1 MSPITPEEK
10 TTPAAALPHGD
21 QHVALIGLG
30 AIGISFLALHLTYTS
45 ATISV
50 YDPRPDLQDHVASML
65 PLYMPRRATTGS
77 DTDTDKD
84 FNANANNNANSDS
97 NSDSD
102 ILSSLVTS
110 RRLRFCTSLGDAV
123 SRATIIQEQGPETLS
138 FKQSTWSEVLRHTAS
153 TTTTTTPHLWSSTSG
168 IPASKQLEHLQQ
180 EEQQQDAVSTS
191 DAVSISRSARSRLLV
206 VHPFNPPHLMPLLE
220 LVPSPHT
227 SAEAVTFAES
237 YFRAVSSVHRPIT
250 IKRETAGF
258 VANRLSFILFR
269 EACSL
274 VARGVCTVEELDEVV
289 RASLGPRWAVGG
301 PFRMY
306 NFGGGPRGMAGFL
319 DNIGG
324 AIRGVWEDVDRQGRQ
339 GGSVMM
345 EGMGV
350 HEGEHETGGESVHG
364 GGRDE
369 EEEAAAVRD
378 WKRIVTEQTVQAY
391 GVPSSQDVRARD
403 HALGEVVG
411 LQVRLE
417 AEGKEKETR

>member
-1 MSPITPEEK
+1 MSPEEK
-10 TTPAAALPHGD
+10 TTPAAAAAALPHGD
-21 QHVALIGLG
+21 QHIALIGLG

-65 PLYMPRRATTGS
+65 PLYMPRGGGGGGGTTRS
-77 DTDTDKD
+77 DTDTDT
-84 FNANANNNANSDS
+84 
-97 NSDSD
+97 D
-102 ILSSLVTS
+102 IISSLVTS

-153 TTTTTTPHLWSSTSG
+153 ITPAPHLWSSTSG

-180 EEQQQDAVSTS
+180 QQQQEGAVSIS
-191 DAVSISRSARSRLLV
+191 DAVSRSARSRLLV

-237 YFRAVSSVHRPIT
+237 YFRAVSSVHQPIT

-350 HEGEHETGGESVHG
+350 HERGHEGGRESVHG
-364 GGRDE
+364 GGRDDE
-369 EEEAAAVRD
+369 EEAAVRD
-378 WKRIVTEQTVQAY
+378 WKRIVTEQTIQAY
-391 GVPSSQDVRARD
+391 GVPSPQDVRARD
-403 HALGEVVG
+403 HALVEVVG

-417 AEGKEKETR
+417 AESKEKEKETRSVR